1 MERTAIKRIPIIRS
15 NDHYLLYL
23 LPITTARSPFK
34 RVFLPIPGIYYFYR
48 VIQSSK
54 SSKT

>member
-15 NDHYLLYL
+15 NDRYLLYL

-48 VIQSSK
+48 VIQSLK